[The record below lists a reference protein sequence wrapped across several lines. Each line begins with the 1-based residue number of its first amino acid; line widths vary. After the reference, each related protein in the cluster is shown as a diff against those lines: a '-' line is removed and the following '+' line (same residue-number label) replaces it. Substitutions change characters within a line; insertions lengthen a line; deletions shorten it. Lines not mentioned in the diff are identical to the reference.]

1 MSRTP
6 VALAV
11 ALALVTLALQL
22 VWTLQNRGVVTLGD
36 DLTLLSRGLTI
47 HQALFQGGL
56 VGALVPDP
64 RAGTPYPP
72 LLPLWT
78 AVQATL
84 WGPRLHLLLLGH
96 GLWWA
101 IALAAAWWVG
111 RGSWGPWGGLAAV
124 ALVPLTL
131 WQTGVSD
138 HLFTELP
145 MSALAL
151 ASVAALSHSA
161 GFTRRGASL
170 ALGLALSLGLL
181 AKWSFAFFLGP
192 PMLLAVALA
201 LVRPVGG
208 HRGLVLRGLAL
219 VVLPLL
225 VLALPWY
232 AAAWPALVAFQ
243 QRNLAHDYDG
253 VVLPLAQAWSL
264 YPAWL
269 GQLFLGAPLL
279 VLLALG
285 VVGALL
291 ARQPRG
297 HAPRWAA
304 LGLLSGTVL
313 LTLAPYRSHRYLVG
327 GLGLL
332 VPLMVGGLA
341 LVPATL
347 RRTRRGGLVAGAL
360 LLACASLFH
369 QQGWLK
375 LPWNDALLAR
385 GATGEPRELRWGP
398 WRCQWS
404 QPAPQRLPPPERVLL
419 AQVVDWTGDD
429 GWALAAWNTGDD
441 WRPVVAAGE
450 ALLFTGGRQVPS
462 SRLDDAYLS
471 YLQRLPLDML
481 LVVAPGGS
489 GVEEALRAAFPA
501 LECSSLATFRAI
513 MEREDHGVWDFTWDV
528 PHSKGPIRALV
539 LGQRPS
545 LRLSLHRCPLH
556 PSSILP
562 PR

>member
-1 MSRTP
+1 MMNPMRFNVPLAFAFLALLFPSAVRAEGRE
-6 VALAV
+6 ALAARV
-11 ALALVTLALQL
+11 IRRIRAGEDPDCERTWKVLAGLGPPVVPLVAGALPRSSWFARSLLLRALAESDAPEARSLVLDAARDPSWAVREVTATAL
-22 VWTLQNRGVVTLGD
+22 WRHRTGE
-36 DLTLLSRGLTI
+36 
-47 HQALFQGGL
+47 A
-56 VGALVPDP
+56 A
-64 RAGTPYPP
+64 
-72 LLPLWT
+72 
-78 AVQATL
+78 ATL
-84 WGPRLHLLLLGH
+84 
-96 GLWWA
+96 
-101 IALAAAWWVG
+101 IALAGDPSWRVRAA
-111 RGSWGPWGGLAAV
+111 AAV
-124 ALVPLTL
+124 SLRRLATLEVCPREKAVP
-131 WQTGVSD
+131 
-138 HLFTELP
+138 
-145 MSALAL
+145 
-151 ASVAALSHSA
+151 
-161 GFTRRGASL
+161 
-170 ALGLALSLGLL
+170 
-181 AKWSFAFFLGP
+181 
-192 PMLLAVALA
+192 
-201 LVRPVGG
+201 
-208 HRGLVLRGLAL
+208 
-219 VVLPLL
+219 
-225 VLALPWY
+225 
-232 AAAWPALVAFQ
+232 
-243 QRNLAHDYDG
+243 
-253 VVLPLAQAWSL
+253 
-264 YPAWL
+264 
-269 GQLFLGAPLL
+269 
-279 VLLALG
+279 
-285 VVGALL
+285 
-291 ARQPRG
+291 
-297 HAPRWAA
+297 
-304 LGLLSGTVL
+304 VL